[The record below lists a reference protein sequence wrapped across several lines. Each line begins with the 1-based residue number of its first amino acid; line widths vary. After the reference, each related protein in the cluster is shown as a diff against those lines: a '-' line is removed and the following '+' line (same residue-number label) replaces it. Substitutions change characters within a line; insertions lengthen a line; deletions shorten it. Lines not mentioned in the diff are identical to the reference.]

1 MELEALARC
10 NVRILDNA
18 VYQIN
23 TSVDARHLTNR
34 LAYWEYIE
42 QNGKCFFT
50 QQARYENCA
59 CSPKNKVDTPPS
71 SIKLSNRRN
80 LRYGVHGLH
89 EYRGKFFP
97 QLVRSLINSEKLESG
112 TNILDPMCGSGT
124 TLVEAEILGC
134 NAFGVDMNP
143 LSVLMS
149 RAKTLIAK
157 STPEDYLH
165 QYSVLRERLQNINIQ
180 DDWLSSLPEKDQIYI
195 KNWFAPDVYKQLGPI
210 IRIINTTVDE
220 AYSLLFKVVLSN
232 IIRRISYQKESDLR
246 VRMEKNSIAW
256 DVRQEFLKE
265 LQRSHDVLLGFLQ
278 EPKNIKS
285 FAVVR
290 RGDCRVLSS
299 IVPNLIGKTDSIIT
313 SPPYA
318 TALPYLDTDR
328 LSLYCLSLMSRSA
341 HRSNDYLMIGNR
353 EITDSLRKAYW
364 QEYIKNKNIL
374 PGDICKIID
383 RVDEAIHTQTVGFR
397 RQNLPALLAKYFF
410 DMRAVLKEVTVMLHE
425 NASAFV
431 VVGNNHTTVGNDKIE
446 INTHDL
452 LYQLGESV
460 GLTCE
465 QMIDMEMLISRDIF
479 KDNSGTSEKIIC
491 FRKL

>member
-1 MELEALARC
+1 MKLLCKIKNYIQPFERRLAVMELEALARC

-165 QYSVLRERLQNINIQ
+165 QYSVLRER
-180 DDWLSSLPEKDQIYI
+180 
-195 KNWFAPDVYKQLGPI
+195 
-210 IRIINTTVDE
+210 
-220 AYSLLFKVVLSN
+220 
-232 IIRRISYQKESDLR
+232 
-246 VRMEKNSIAW
+246 
-256 DVRQEFLKE
+256 
-265 LQRSHDVLLGFLQ
+265 
-278 EPKNIKS
+278 
-285 FAVVR
+285 
-290 RGDCRVLSS
+290 
-299 IVPNLIGKTDSIIT
+299 
-313 SPPYA
+313 
-318 TALPYLDTDR
+318 
-328 LSLYCLSLMSRSA
+328 
-341 HRSNDYLMIGNR
+341 
-353 EITDSLRKAYW
+353 
-364 QEYIKNKNIL
+364 
-374 PGDICKIID
+374 
-383 RVDEAIHTQTVGFR
+383 
-397 RQNLPALLAKYFF
+397 
-410 DMRAVLKEVTVMLHE
+410 
-425 NASAFV
+425 
-431 VVGNNHTTVGNDKIE
+431 
-446 INTHDL
+446 
-452 LYQLGESV
+452 
-460 GLTCE
+460 
-465 QMIDMEMLISRDIF
+465 
-479 KDNSGTSEKIIC
+479 
-491 FRKL
+491 